1 MKTLDEVIKA
11 LKCTDPAVDQE
22 TKCNDCPYKDLH
34 NIDGLWYVGP
44 SCLDEMFADA
54 LHYLKEYREKSH
66 QLDIGIAEN
75 RRFFEQYGEEMQR
88 IHEIEDEYHELKDWW
103 AEEYVTNDPLTWD
116 ELKQMEGK
124 PVFIKLLD
132 HDIWEDPAHRV
143 DSEWWIV
150 GEVRKNDIIVATYLD
165 EAELCEEDLGVT
177 WNAYRKERE

>member
-11 LKCTDPAVDQE
+11 FEICVGYHCSNAEFDV
-22 TKCNDCPYKDLH
+22 CPYLGESDMGCMKE
-34 NIDGLWYVGP
+34 P
-44 SCLDEMFADA
+44 EKDA

-124 PVFIKLLD
+124 PVWVEFEKNGNHWLIITDIKSNG
-132 HDIWEDPAHRV
+132 A
-143 DSEWWIV
+143 V
-150 GEVRKNDIIVATYLD
+150 GR
-165 EAELCEEDLGVT
+165 GVYGENAPLYKDRIGT
-177 WNAYRKERE
+177 DWQAYRKER